1 MDGILPVYKERG
13 MTSHDVVFKL
23 RKILKTKKIGHSGTL
38 DPNVD
43 GVLPV
48 AVGRA
53 TKVVDYLMASGK
65 IYRGSI
71 TFGFATTTE
80 DLDGEEIERL
90 ALEEPFSR
98 QQINEALKQ
107 LTGIITQTPPMY
119 SAVKV
124 NGKKLYEYA
133 RAGEEVERPT
143 RQIEV
148 NEFKQIKTSTW
159 DAHSKTQT
167 VYFEVTAS
175 KGTYVR
181 TLAVDC
187 GRILGVPAVMSDLTR
202 IKSGGFQISEALSL
216 SQIQELVDSDDLAK
230 YLRPI
235 DYVLEQYPQ
244 IELTEELWAKMKN
257 GGWFNQH
264 ELLINNEIIR
274 MSYQNETKA
283 LYHWDSN
290 KNVYK
295 PLKMFSNQ

>member
-274 MSYQNETKA
+274 MSYQNKTKA